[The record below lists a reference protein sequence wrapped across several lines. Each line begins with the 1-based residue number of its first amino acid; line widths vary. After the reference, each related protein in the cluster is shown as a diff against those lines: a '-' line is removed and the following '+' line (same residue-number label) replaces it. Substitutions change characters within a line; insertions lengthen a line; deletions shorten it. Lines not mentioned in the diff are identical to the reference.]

1 MTSSGIPHQA
11 GDPPLDEQILSKLQ
25 SHETRSPRPRQTGH
39 SSSATVA
46 ASMAVGDVNN
56 RPPQPPLSRPH
67 ATLPSISSRPLLLPQ
82 AETMPNPSYP
92 PLAHTTAGT
101 SPAAP
106 GGVSQTV
113 GRFPFLLM
121 SSVGFPNHQTDA
133 LQSPPH
139 VTEPNSNATQTL
151 LAAAC
156 GGISL
161 PATFHYV
168 HPSSDYH
175 ASTLQLLSRVT
186 TNLNAPHVASALPW
200 SSSHMN

>member
-1 MTSSGIPHQA
+1 MTLLWMNRSCRSCSRMKPVALDHVKLAILLRLPSPH
-11 GDPPLDEQILSKLQ
+11 PWLL
-25 SHETRSPRPRQTGH
+25 
-39 SSSATVA
+39 V
-46 ASMAVGDVNN
+46 DVNN

-133 LQSPPH
+133 LQSPRH